1 MLWVSRSIT
10 NIKEGPN
17 GQSKYTAYSLEL
29 HLSYSF
35 HPKIP
40 DIEIYKC
47 ITEQIDTD
55 RVIVSET
62 QLLHMAEHHPEAYTQ
77 ALIELKSTIRKPDYI
92 FRDDKHENTGLVV
105 KHLSAGEEKL
115 YIVLRIC
122 TDSQGGTLANSV
134 ISGWKISAKRF
145 ENYVRNKTVLYKRP

>member
-17 GQSKYTAYSLEL
+17 GQSKYTTYSLEL

-115 YIVLRIC
+115 SPIV
-122 TDSQGGTLANSV
+122 
-134 ISGWKISAKRF
+134 K
-145 ENYVRNKTVLYKRP
+145 